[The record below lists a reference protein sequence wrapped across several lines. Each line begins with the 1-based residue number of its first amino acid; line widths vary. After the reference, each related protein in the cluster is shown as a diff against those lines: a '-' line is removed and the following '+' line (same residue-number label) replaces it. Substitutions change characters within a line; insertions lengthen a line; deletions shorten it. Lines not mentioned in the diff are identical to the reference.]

1 MKNSMIIHEKKQLVK
16 EAIIKAVPGILD
28 LKLGCEVITN
38 EEPWI
43 FCMVVTPPEGKDIR
57 LAYQYDENGIYADCH
72 FSKNKIVEIIGRP
85 ITLADVLI
93 AIVEKYSISE
103 RDFYILELIENH
115 GKCWDLSQDFD
126 HQSEETYNFLWSLLC
141 E

>member
-85 ITLADVLI
+85 ITLADVIYTYMGNPEVPQRAGKWAEII
-93 AIVEKYSISE
+93 ANWN
-103 RDFYILELIENH
+103 LL
-115 GKCWDLSQDFD
+115 QDFD
-126 HQSEETYNFLWSLLC
+126 HQSEAVWEFLYGLLC